1 VGIDICEDKFHN
13 CGMGT
18 EALELW
24 VDYLFG
30 ISEIHKLC
38 LDTWSFNP
46 RMIRVAEKV
55 GFISEGRQCEM
66 RLWQGEWLD
75 LHHFGILRDE
85 WSRNR

>member
-1 VGIDICEDKFHN
+1 
-13 CGMGT
+13 MGT

-24 VDYLFG
+24 VDHLFK

-55 GFISEGRQCEM
+55 GFISEGRQREM

-75 LHHFGILRDE
+75 LLHFGILRDE